1 MAESDTSIFT
11 SWELIIFLVWSTAL
25 FLFLAWTVNPA
36 VASHGSPTN
45 LVQQNQQNSNT
56 GSSGKRSPRLKVKK
70 DVNKVDTKIKWTR
83 VGGNNTESTWVDSNN
98 NYEQEGEDADDQVI
112 SSHSLDLASK
122 VLLREEGGASSSPTV
137 TLSKSISTAS
147 MTSLGN
153 TATTTTTNRTTMAI
167 PLRGRS
173 QSSYSHYDISTTVT
187 RRKGSADE
195 IFVDNPASFPTYSS
209 VAGGGAG
216 GGGEGEGDIGSIF
229 ASVPNPPPSSPLIE
243 GVSRAARLG
252 LDINHKEIV
261 KKGRLLKLG
270 LSLSKK
276 LTGEKTPVWKQR
288 DFVLSGYYLSYLD
301 SMKRRN
307 EFDLRGCNVTCMIA
321 HKGSGGLQTD
331 LYAMSI
337 SSVNG
342 HRHIVLGG
350 SSEAH
355 RDEWAACI
363 EQQLIKIGIVEEENG
378 GEVEEARYKGI
389 PSPLE
394 QILLNPPLP
403 SRKRTVSSAKSILE
417 EVRERGTS
425 GASNTDSPPLK

>member
-1 MAESDTSIFT
+1 M
-11 SWELIIFLVWSTAL
+11 
-25 FLFLAWTVNPA
+25 LFLAWTVNPA
-36 VASHGSPTN
+36 VASQGTPTN
-45 LVQQNQQNSNT
+45 IVQPTQQNSNS
-56 GSSGKRSPRLKVKK
+56 GSSGKRSPRFKVKK
-70 DVNKVDTKIKWTR
+70 DVNKVDTKIRWPR
-83 VGGNNTESTWVDSNN
+83 VGGNNTESVWVDSIN
-98 NYEQEGEDADDQVI
+98 EHEEEDADDQVI

-122 VLLREEGGASSSPTV
+122 VLLREEAGASSSPTV

-153 TATTTTTNRTTMAI
+153 NNNATTNRTTMAI

-195 IFVDNPASFPTYSS
+195 IFVDNPSSFPAFSA
-209 VAGGGAG
+209 VAGGASGGVAN
-216 GGGEGEGDIGSIF
+216 GGGEGEGDLGSIF
-229 ASVPNPPPSSPLIE
+229 ASVPNPPLSSPLID

-321 HKGSGGLQTD
+321 HKGSGGLKTD

-378 GEVEEARYKGI
+378 GEVEEARYKGV

-403 SRKRTVSSAKSILE
+403 SQRKRTVSMAKSILE

-425 GASNTDSPPLK
+425 GASNTDSPPLKS